1 MNILHDLNEKQVEA
15 VIHKNGP
22 MLVIAGPGTGKT
34 KVITHRIAY
43 LIRQHGIKPESIL
56 AITFTNK
63 AAQEMRDRVNNEIG
77 EPHGSNIKV
86 STFHA
91 FCVKILREHAHHI
104 GLSENFAIFDQEI
117 QDEILLEVVNEL
129 NLNPYDYPP
138 WRLRNVISDAKCKLD
153 NVTDDYAY

>member
-1 MNILHDLNEKQVEA
+1 MNILHNLNKKQVEA
-15 VIHKNGP
+15 VKHKSGP

-63 AAQEMRDRVNNEIG
+63 AAQEMQDRVSDEIG
-77 EPHGSNIKV
+77 EPHSSNIKV

-91 FCVKILREHAHHI
+91 FCVKVLRNHAHHI
-104 GLSENFAIFDQEI
+104 ELSENFVIFDQEI
-117 QDEILLEVVNEL
+117 QDEIFAEVVKEL
-129 NLNPYDYPP
+129 NLNPYDYPL
-138 WRLRNVISDAKCKLD
+138 WLLRNAISEAKCKLD
-153 NVTDDYAY
+153 KQM